1 MKIKQL
7 SLFIENKT
15 GSLYTPCKLLAEAGI
30 NISTLTLADTKDYGV
45 LRLLVQNWEDAKNVL
60 EKNGLAVKVVDVI
73 AVEVDHKTGSLA
85 NILSIFDEAGINVDY
100 MYAFTGGVHGKA
112 ALIFRFDDADAA
124 LAKLSGRD
132 GIKLLYNAEIFG

>member
-15 GSLYTPCKLLAEAGI
+15 GSLNTPCKLLAEAGI

-100 MYAFTGGVHGKA
+100 MYAFTEGVHGKA
-112 ALIFRFDDADAA
+112 VLIFRFDDADAA

>member
-7 SLFIENKT
+7 SLFIENRT
-15 GSLYTPCKLLAEAGI
+15 GSLNTPCKLLAEAGI
-30 NISTLTLADTKDYGV
+30 SISTLTLADTKDYGV
-45 LRLLVQNWEDAKNVL
+45 LRLLVQNWEEAKSVL

-73 AVEVDHKTGSLA
+73 AVEVSHKTGSLA

-100 MYAFTGGVHGKA
+100 MYAFGAGVNGKA

-124 LAKLSGRD
+124 LAKLMDKD
-132 GIKLLYNAEIFG
+132 GIKLLNNAEIFG

>member
-7 SLFIENKT
+7 SLFIENRT
-15 GSLYTPCKLLAEAGI
+15 GSLNTPCKLLAEAGI
-30 NISTLTLADTKDYGV
+30 SISTLTLADTKDYGV
-45 LRLLVQNWEDAKNVL
+45 LRLLVQNWEEAKSVL

-73 AVEVDHKTGSLA
+73 AVEVSHKTGSLA

-100 MYAFTGGVHGKA
+100 MYAFGAGVNGKA

-124 LAKLSGRD
+124 LAKLVDKD
-132 GIKLLYNAEIFG
+132 GIKLLNNAEIFG